1 RRFYTPSIVGNDKI
15 GTDPIKL
22 NQTNLII
29 TTTFQETITNLVKFS
44 SRAIKG
50 SHIERAFLD
59 NPVN

>member
-1 RRFYTPSIVGNDKI
+1 MASILGSDKI
-15 GTDPIKL
+15 GKDPLKA

-29 TTTFQETITNLVKFS
+29 TTTTFQETITNLVKFS